1 MKSYKEKQEEE
12 DYEEDKRRRNCDE
25 ISSSSVLIA
34 AHSDQHHPLL
44 KRSMMRALSICL
56 ILPCL
61 SCFPM
66 AYATVSWLTDMG
78 KGCYIGL
85 G

>member
-34 AHSDQHHPLL
+34 AHSDQHHPLHAEKKHDACSIHL
-44 KRSMMRALSICL
+44 PYLTLPFLLS
-56 ILPCL
+56 
-61 SCFPM
+61 
-66 AYATVSWLTDMG
+66 Y
-78 KGCYIGL
+78 GL
-85 G
+85 CHS